1 LTDDQVQ
8 KLTVGDRIKL
18 GALTGTIVQAGALF
32 VAIQWD
38 KKDLPELYTRAAMGH
53 RGFFA
58 TAEEATQVTV
68 PVHPFSGSPSAH
80 DPVRVAP

>member
-1 LTDDQVQ
+1 MTDDQVE

-38 KKDLPELYTRAAMGH
+38 EKDLPELYTRAAMSKASIYNG
-53 RGFFA
+53 G
-58 TAEEATQVTV
+58 
-68 PVHPFSGSPSAH
+68 GSN
-80 DPVRVAP
+80 DGI

>member
-1 LTDDQVQ
+1 MTDDQVE

-38 KKDLPELYTRAAMGH
+38 EKDLPELYTRAAMGQASLH
-53 RGFFA
+53 MGRA
-58 TAEEATQVTV
+58 AMMYTESAQDRIR
-68 PVHPFSGSPSAH
+68 PVDGTKPRRWP
-80 DPVRVAP
+80 R